1 MVGSA
6 LLVKGSSG
14 NYSIHHN
21 YTERTVS
28 LRPRDAHV
36 PTTSHGREE
45 ERDETRRVLW
55 EGEEG
60 EEGFGRK
67 ERTQGR
73 MGDGTDVVCL
83 SPQRL

>member
-36 PTTSHGREE
+36 LTASHGREE

-60 EEGFGRK
+60 LGRK

-73 MGDGTDVVCL
+73 MEVGTAVVCL
-83 SPQRL
+83 SPERL